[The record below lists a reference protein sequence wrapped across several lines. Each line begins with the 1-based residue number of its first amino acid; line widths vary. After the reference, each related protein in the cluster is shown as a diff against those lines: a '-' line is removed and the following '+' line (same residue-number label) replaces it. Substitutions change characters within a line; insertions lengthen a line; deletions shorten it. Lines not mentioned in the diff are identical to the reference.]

1 MKNVGNSSLK
11 FEFLRIMLNNKRLDC
26 LEQLDEF
33 LSELGISAY
42 LVELYTNFYKT
53 NKDLAIKTYNKY
65 KSFYH
70 PIAVD
75 AIDAAFKK
83 IMSE

>member
-1 MKNVGNSSLK
+1 M
-11 FEFLRIMLNNKRLDC
+11 IMLSNKRLDC

-33 LSELGISAY
+33 LSEFGISAY
-42 LVELYTNFYKT
+42 FIKLYTNFYLID
-53 NKDLAIKTYNKY
+53 KDLAIKTYNKY

-75 AIDAAFKK
+75 AVFKK

>member
-1 MKNVGNSSLK
+1 M
-11 FEFLRIMLNNKRLDC
+11 IMLNNKRLDC

-33 LSELGISAY
+33 LSEFGISAY
-42 LVELYTNFYKT
+42 LVQLYTNFYLT
-53 NKDLAIKTYNKY
+53 DKDLAIKTYNKY

>member
-1 MKNVGNSSLK
+1 MKNVRNSSLK
-11 FEFLRIMLNNKRLDC
+11 FEFLMIMLSNKRLDC

-33 LSELGISAY
+33 LSEFGISAY
-42 LVELYTNFYKT
+42 LVKLYTNFYLID
-53 NKDLAIKTYNKY
+53 KDLAIKTYNKY

-75 AIDAAFKK
+75 AAFKK